1 MLFDISRPLTPRS
14 AVFPGDTTVTIS
26 SVAEMSAGASCNV
39 TALTLSAHAGTHVDA
54 PKHYA
59 QDGIG
64 IDRVSLDTLLGPCR
78 VLSIDT
84 PANITVNSLVQA
96 RLTGISRLIV
106 HTRASDIPNDVWDP
120 TFPAFEPD
128 AAEWLGINGI
138 VFIGTDA
145 PSVDPADSKSLP
157 AHNAFLRHNVIIA
170 ENLNL
175 SGVPDGDYELI
186 ALPLS
191 IVGIDAAPA
200 RIVLRTPAREN
211 R

>member
-1 MLFDISRPLTPRS
+1 
-14 AVFPGDTTVTIS
+14 
-26 SVAEMSAGASCNV
+26 
-39 TALTLSAHAGTHVDA
+39 
-54 PKHYA
+54 
-59 QDGIG
+59 
-64 IDRVSLDTLLGPCR
+64 